1 MTDRMLFLGWGQ
13 VARGREERA
22 LEVFN
27 ESVEL
32 YGRMQQDGRID
43 HFDVALLDPH
53 AGDLAGYIA
62 LHGSVAQIGALR
74 GDEEFR
80 RLQVDVSLIVDDL
93 RVIDG
98 RAGDGIAEEMG
109 FYADAVAKVVQHA

>member
-27 ESVEL
+27 ESVQL

-53 AGDLAGYIA
+53 AGDLAGYIV
-62 LHGSVAQIGALR
+62 LHGSAAQIGALR

-80 RLQVDVSLIVDDL
+80 RLQAEVSLIVDDQ

-98 RAGDGIAEEMG
+98 REGDGIAESLAI
-109 FYADAVAKVVQHA
+109 YADSIARVVQHA